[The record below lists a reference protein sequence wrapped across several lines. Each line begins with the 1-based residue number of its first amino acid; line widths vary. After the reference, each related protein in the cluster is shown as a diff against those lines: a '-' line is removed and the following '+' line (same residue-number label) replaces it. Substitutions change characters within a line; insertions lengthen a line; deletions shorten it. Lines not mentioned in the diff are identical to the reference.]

1 MRSGPPSPVPV
12 NPPIHRTAR
21 HFRAPLTTLS
31 QISFLKKALAG
42 HTITMSFLPF
52 PFINF
57 PNSSALRPVHAC
69 YSEGMNLITKSA
81 SPNGLDRAADPAATN
96 RAAVNKA
103 NAQKSTGP
111 RTEAG
116 KQRSSLNALR
126 HGLTGQTVVLPT
138 EDHSAYQR
146 HPQSL
151 VDDCQPKGAIETQIV
166 QSLIDT
172 SWRMNRATAVETNLL
187 SLGITEMESRIH
199 ANHPDAE
206 AALAMALAFRE
217 HNRAFANISVHSQR
231 LARQFERTLAQLR
244 QIQAERRATELRQ
257 LENAAKILKMHKHQ
271 HRSSEPAPYNPA
283 DDGFVF
289 SNAEIETFLHREERM
304 QQAKIHDFYAHA
316 YRDQVV
322 AS

>member
-1 MRSGPPSPVPV
+1 
-12 NPPIHRTAR
+12 
-21 HFRAPLTTLS
+21 
-31 QISFLKKALAG
+31 
-42 HTITMSFLPF
+42 MSFLPF
-52 PFINF
+52 SFSNF
-57 PNSSALRPVHAC
+57 PNSSALRPVYAC
-69 YSEGMNLITKSA
+69 YSRVVNPITKST
-81 SPNGLDRAADPAATN
+81 SPNGLDRAADPAAIN

-103 NAQKSTGP
+103 NAQKSTG

-138 EDHSAYQR
+138 EDHSAYER
-146 HPQSL
+146 HSQSL
-151 VDDCQPKGAIETQIV
+151 LDECKPNGAIETQLV

-172 SWRMNRATAVETNLL
+172 SWRMNRTATVETNLF
-187 SLGITEMESRIH
+187 SLGIIEMEDRIR
-199 ANHPDAE
+199 ANHPEAE
-206 AALAMALAFRE
+206 SALAMASAFRE
-217 HNRAFANISVHSQR
+217 HMRAFANISINSQR

-244 QIQAERRATELRQ
+244 QIQAERRANEERQ
-257 LENAAKILKMHKHQ
+257 LDNAAKILKMHKHQ

-316 YRDQVV
+316 
-322 AS
+322 